1 MICDKNTKHNQF
13 AVSLKPQIFID
24 SNKNRLLT
32 ARYYALITICHLITI
47 TIINVEE
54 DKQTNLPQREKWKK
68 AKQEI
73 LSHTKEYY
81 IFLKCFDKKWKKD
94 KEGKKNNHVAID
106 SL

>member
-13 AVSLKPQIFID
+13 PVSLKPQIFID

-54 DKQTNLPQREKWKK
+54 DKQIYLKEKNERKQNKK
-68 AKQEI
+68 
-73 LSHTKEYY
+73 S
-81 IFLKCFDKKWKKD
+81 
-94 KEGKKNNHVAID
+94 
-106 SL
+106 